1 MPRFPSRLS
10 IRAAVVLLLV
20 AVMPGYVS
28 ADETDFGLE
37 LPVVKSIVILG
48 NRSFDDGELKK
59 RMRTKEKK
67 LWHIFSKPK
76 YRRDFLRR
84 DIEAIKSFYVKHGYF
99 AVSVDLD
106 SVEKDEKKNT
116 VKIRILINEGPQT
129 TVRKLSF
136 SDQDLV
142 SENDLRKGLQ
152 LTEGKA
158 YNDNIVGIDR
168 FTIFSKFFEHG
179 YLGSTVVPTATLDS
193 IDVDIEWQIDPKIPV
208 KIDSIRVTGTSKVR
222 ESLVRR
228 ELVVEKGKYFKLS
241 KAIESKQNLYNT
253 GYFNSVEIDPYGLN
267 LENGDVNLDVQVR
280 ERKMGYIEAGFGVG
294 NVHSNRVFGEW
305 GQRNLFR
312 RGYALNLKAEFGY
325 RLFMENRY
333 TRANWNPTKQFEL
346 YEGSLI
352 FPHVLGTWNTF
363 ATSANYT
370 FDATVE
376 PALVYQTRLSLIM
389 SRKFARQSTMYFSY
403 SLENI
408 RREQVED
415 ERDNSRRR
423 ALDLSFRKDTRD
435 FYFNPTRGT
444 YMTLS
449 TRFAG
454 GFLGGDDNYYSIV
467 PTFQEYRKVT
477 RRSVFAYRL
486 RFGFV
491 EPFAATAATGVPI
504 EARYFTGGANS
515 VRGYI
520 ENGVGPVGNYT
531 EPIGGNVL
539 LLGNAEWR
547 YPLPWLGQ
555 YNFGGVFFLDAGNV
569 WSNIDDIS
577 GNQFKVFV
585 DSEDVD
591 VLDFKYSI
599 GFGLRYYT
607 PVGPIRLDFGYPIK
621 LYEEQESYRIHI
633 SLGQIF

>member
-1 MPRFPSRLS
+1 MPRFISRHSNRTAAVLFL
-10 IRAAVVLLLV
+10 AVVLC
-20 AVMPGYVS
+20 GQVS

-84 DIEAIKSFYVKHGYF
+84 DIEAIRSFYVKHGYF
-99 AVSVDLD
+99 SATVDLD
-106 SVEKDEKKNT
+106 SVEKDDNKNT
-116 VKIRILINEGPQT
+116 VKIRILVNEGPQT
-129 TVRKLSF
+129 TVSKLSF
-136 SDQDLV
+136 SPQDLV

-158 YNDNIVGIDR
+158 FNENIVLIDR
-168 FTIFSKFFEHG
+168 FTLFSKFFEHG
-179 YLGSTVVPTATLDS
+179 YLGSTVVPAATVDS
-193 IDVDIEWQIDPKIPV
+193 TSVDIAWQIDPKIPV
-208 KIDSIRVTGTSKVR
+208 KIDSIRVTGNSKVK
-222 ESLVRR
+222 EAFVRR
-228 ELVVEKGKYFKLS
+228 ELIVEKGQYFKLS
-241 KAIESKQNLYNT
+241 KAVESKQNLYNT
-253 GYFNSVEIDPYGLN
+253 GYFNSVEIDPYGLD

-294 NVHSNRVFGEW
+294 NVHANRIFGEW

-312 RGYALNLKAEFGY
+312 RGYALNLRAEFGY
-325 RLFMENRY
+325 RLFRENRY
-333 TRANWNPTKQFEL
+333 SKANWDPTKQFEL
-346 YEGSLI
+346 YEGALI

-370 FDATVE
+370 YDATVP
-376 PALVYQTRLSLIM
+376 PAIVRQTRLSLTL
-389 SRKFARQSTMYFSY
+389 SRKFTRQSTMYFSY
-403 SLENI
+403 SFENI
-408 RREQVED
+408 KREQVED
-415 ERDNSRRR
+415 ERENSRRR

-444 YMTLS
+444 YMTLT

-454 GFLGGDDNYYSIV
+454 GFLGGDDNYYSLV
-467 PTFQEYRKVT
+467 PTLQEYRKVT
-477 RRSVFAYRL
+477 KRSVFAYRL

-491 EPFAATAATGVPI
+491 EPFGATTASGVPI
-504 EARYFTGGANS
+504 EARFFTGGSNS
-515 VRGYI
+515 VRGYR
-520 ENGVGPVGNYT
+520 ENDVGPLGNYG

-569 WSNIDDIS
+569 WSDIDDIS
-577 GNQFKVFV
+577 GSQFKPFV
-585 DSEDVD
+585 EPEDVD

-599 GFGLRYYT
+599 GFGVRYYT
-607 PVGPIRLDFGYPIK
+607 PVGPIRLDVGYPIK
-621 LYEEQESYRIHI
+621 LYENQESYRIHI